1 MRGFLAFLLIGLAL
15 STAPAFAAGDHD
27 RARDAVQA
35 GDALPLGQVLRQ
47 VRRQHPGRLLDANLR
62 QGAGGRLIYELRI
75 LAPDGAVRRL
85 SVDAQNARV
94 LGVR

>member
-1 MRGFLAFLLIGLAL
+1 MRAFLAFLLIAFAL
-15 STAPAFAAGDHD
+15 WAPPAWAAGDHD

-47 VRRQHPGRLLDANLR
+47 VRRDHPGRLLDATLR
-62 QGAGGRLIYELRI
+62 QGTGGRMIYELRI

-85 SVDAQNARV
+85 SVDARNARV